1 MTSLSLRYTK
11 YACTKGLE
19 IGRNQIYYKFQLTA
33 DIDFDYVNVDFVA
46 YNELD
51 NNLPA
56 VVMGWGSTFVSLH

>member
-19 IGRNQIYYKFQLTA
+19 IGRNRIYNKFLQLTA

-56 VVMGWGSTFVSLH
+56 VVMGWGATFVS